1 MNKVLKFGIAPV
13 PVQRARTLAIAAG
26 TRQRGKDEPNVWFP
40 TVTAMARVLSD
51 ENMALLKVIRE
62 SHPDSMDA
70 LAKAVGKLAPNVSRS
85 LHTMAQY
92 GLVKLTKQGRTVIP
106 QATSEGVT
114 VDFSWGG

>member
-1 MNKVLKFGIAPV
+1 MNKVLKFGIASV

-26 TRQRGKDEPNVWFP
+26 KRQRCEDEPQVWFP
-40 TVTAMARVLSD
+40 SVMAMARVLSD

-70 LAKAVGKLAPNVSRS
+70 LAKAVGKHAPNVSRS

-92 GLVKLTKQGRTVIP
+92 GLVKLVKHGRTVMP
-106 QATSEGVT
+106 QVTSEGVS
-114 VDFSWGG
+114 VDFSWGS

>member
-70 LAKAVGKLAPNVSRS
+70 LAKAVGKHAPNVSRS

-92 GLVKLTKQGRTVIP
+92 GLVKHTKHGRTVIP
-106 QATSEGVT
+106 QATSERVT